1 MLDYFEMERVIE
13 ELAKAYPAQCATTW
27 FKITKN
33 HKPSEEEYRN
43 KVVEYMKIFEYLLA
57 TYPPGPDTD
66 KLKEVVKKILAKE
79 IDKVLKGDNKDVE
92 KRHRHYVINS
102 PSLVYSNDTLKNGVS
117 EQQEQRQEQKEQ
129 QILEKSIDIITK
141 PSIRKRLKNNK
152 NMTVVALV
160 TEQQSQE
167 NQNENEN
174 ENENEKNN
182 IIIVNRRRKKK
193 LILD

>member
-66 KLKEVVKKILAKE
+66 RLKELVKRILAKE
-79 IDKVLKGDNKDVE
+79 IEKVLKGDNKDVE
-92 KRHRHYVINS
+92 RRHKHYVMNS
-102 PSLVYSNDTLKNGVS
+102 PSPVYSNDTLKEVS
-117 EQQEQRQEQKEQ
+117 EQQY
-129 QILEKSIDIITK
+129 LEKSTDIITK
-141 PSIRKRLKNNK
+141 VLKKRQKNSNDVK
-152 NMTVVALV
+152 LNGEL
-160 TEQQSQE
+160 E
-167 NQNENEN
+167 NQEIHNENHN
-174 ENENEKNN
+174 M
-182 IIIVNRRRKKK
+182 IVNNRRRKKK
-193 LILD
+193 LMTTQD

>member
-117 EQQEQRQEQKEQ
+117 EQQEQLQEQ

-141 PSIRKRLKNNK
+141 HSIRKRLKNNK

>member
-117 EQQEQRQEQKEQ
+117 EQQEQLQEQ

-152 NMTVVALV
+152 NMTVGEVV

-167 NQNENEN
+167 NQNEN

>member
-117 EQQEQRQEQKEQ
+117 EQQEQLQEQ

-167 NQNENEN
+167 NQYENEN

>member
-1 MLDYFEMERVIE
+1 MLDFFEMERVIE

-174 ENENEKNN
+174 ENEKNN

>member
-66 KLKEVVKKILAKE
+66 RLKEVVKKILAKE

-102 PSLVYSNDTLKNGVS
+102 PSPVYSNDILKNGVS
-117 EQQEQRQEQKEQ
+117 EQQQ
-129 QILEKSIDIITK
+129 QQQQEKSIDIITK

-152 NMTVVALV
+152 NMTGLEVVS
-160 TEQQSQE
+160 EQQSQE

-174 ENENEKNN
+174 ENNN
-182 IIIVNRRRKKK
+182 IIMFNRRRKKK

>member
-66 KLKEVVKKILAKE
+66 RLKEVVKKILAKE

-92 KRHRHYVINS
+92 KRHRHYVLNS
-102 PSLVYSNDTLKNGVS
+102 PSLVYSNDILKNDVS
-117 EQQEQRQEQKEQ
+117 EKEQ
-129 QILEKSIDIITK
+129 QKQKQHLEKSFDIITK

-152 NMTVVALV
+152 NMTGLEVVV
-160 TEQQSQE
+160 SEQQSQE

-174 ENENEKNN
+174 NN

>member
-66 KLKEVVKKILAKE
+66 RLKEVVKKILAKE

-117 EQQEQRQEQKEQ
+117 EQQEQLQEQ

-174 ENENEKNN
+174 EKNN

>member
-66 KLKEVVKKILAKE
+66 RLKELVKRILAKE
-79 IDKVLKGDNKDVE
+79 IEKVLKGDNKDVE
-92 KRHRHYVINS
+92 RRHKHYVMNS
-102 PSLVYSNDTLKNGVS
+102 PSPVYSNDTLKEVS
-117 EQQEQRQEQKEQ
+117 EQQY
-129 QILEKSIDIITK
+129 LEKSTDIITK
-141 PSIRKRLKNNK
+141 VFKKRQKNGNDVK
-152 NMTVVALV
+152 LNGEL
-160 TEQQSQE
+160 E
-167 NQNENEN
+167 NQEIHNENHN
-174 ENENEKNN
+174 M
-182 IIIVNRRRKKK
+182 IVNNRRRKKK
-193 LILD
+193 LMTTQD

>member
-66 KLKEVVKKILAKE
+66 RLKELVKRILAKE
-79 IDKVLKGDNKDVE
+79 IEKVLKGDNKDVE
-92 KRHRHYVINS
+92 RRHKHYVMNS
-102 PSLVYSNDTLKNGVS
+102 PSPDYSNDTLKEVS
-117 EQQEQRQEQKEQ
+117 EQQH
-129 QILEKSIDIITK
+129 LEKSTDIPAKILK
-141 PSIRKRLKNNK
+141 KRQKNSNDVKLK
-152 NMTVVALV
+152 
-160 TEQQSQE
+160 E
-167 NQNENEN
+167 N
-174 ENENEKNN
+174 
-182 IIIVNRRRKKK
+182 
-193 LILD
+193 

>member
-1 MLDYFEMERVIE
+1 MLDYFEMERIIE

-117 EQQEQRQEQKEQ
+117 EQQEQLQEQ